1 MAARLAVIAERR
13 AGETRAAL
21 SPESAKKLI
30 AMGVEVTVESGAGAG
45 ASIPDG
51 DYSSA
56 GAYVVPSAE
65 AALAD
70 AQLVFGVRSP
80 EPVQAIRPGSVVVAM
95 LNPHAEG
102 ERLRQLGERGVDFV
116 FAPSVDEMYP
126 QGAVE
131 TRVTAGPAG
140 NTLEGRSR
148 PGHFDGVLTVV
159 AKLLNT
165 VQPEVVVFGQKDAQQ
180 VFLVQRMIRD
190 LSFPVTVEVV
200 ETVRA
205 EDGLALSSRN
215 QFLNPAERRA
225 ARVIPRA
232 LEAAASAAERGID
245 AVVAA
250 AQGALM
256 GEEHVQVDY
265 LRLVDPASFGP
276 LDDGYRGPAMVLIAA
291 RVGTTRL
298 IDNAPILL
306 GRR

>member
-1 MAARLAVIAERR
+1 VPLPVVLGTVASLRETLRGKDVALVPTMGALHDGHLALVDRARELR
-13 AGETRAAL
+13 
-21 SPESAKKLI
+21 S
-30 AMGVEVTVESGAGAG
+30 TVV
-45 ASIPDG
+45 ASIFVNPLQFG
-51 DYSSA
+51 Q
-56 GAYVVPSAE
+56 AE
-65 AALAD
+65 DLEKYPRTLD
-70 AQLVFGVRSP
+70 DDLQ
-80 EPVQAIRPGSVVVAM
+80 
-95 LNPHAEG
+95 
-102 ERLRQLGERGVDFV
+102 QLGEHGVDFV

-126 QGAVE
+126 DGAVQ
-131 TRVTAGPAG
+131 TRVTAGQAG

-165 VQPEVVVFGQKDAQQ
+165 VRPDVVVFGEKDAQQ

-190 LSFPVTVEVV
+190 LNFPVAVEVV

-256 GEEHVQVDY
+256 GEDLVELDY
-265 LRLVDPASFGP
+265 LRLVNPTTFGP
-276 LDDGYRGPAMVLIAA
+276 LDDGYKGPAVVLIAA
-291 RVGTTRL
+291 RVGSTRL

>member
-1 MAARLAVIAERR
+1 VPLPVVLGTVASLRETLRGKGVALVPTMGALHDGHLALVDRARELRD
-13 AGETRAAL
+13 
-21 SPESAKKLI
+21 
-30 AMGVEVTVESGAGAG
+30 TVV
-45 ASIPDG
+45 ASIFVNP
-51 DYSSA
+51 
-56 GAYVVPSAE
+56 
-65 AALAD
+65 L
-70 AQLVFGVRSP
+70 QFGQTEDLEKYPRTLD
-80 EPVQAIRPGSVVVAM
+80 EDLQ
-95 LNPHAEG
+95 
-102 ERLRQLGERGVDFV
+102 QLGDRGVDYV
-116 FAPSVDEMYP
+116 FAPSVEEMYP
-126 QGAVE
+126 NGPIQ

-140 NTLEGRSR
+140 NTLEGKSR

-165 VQPEVVVFGQKDAQQ
+165 VRPEVVVFGQKDAQQ

-190 LSFPVTVEVV
+190 LDFPVSVEVV

-215 QFLNPAERRA
+215 RFLSPAERRA
-225 ARVIPRA
+225 ARGIPRA

-256 GEEHVQVDY
+256 GEELVELDY
-265 LRLVDPASFGP
+265 LRLVNPATFGP
-276 LDDGYRGPAMVLIAA
+276 LDDGYRGPAVVLIAA

>member
-1 MAARLAVIAERR
+1 VPLPVVLGTVASLRETLRDKEVALVPTMGALHEGHLALVDRAR
-13 AGETRAAL
+13 
-21 SPESAKKLI
+21 
-30 AMGVEVTVESGAGAG
+30 EVRSTVV
-45 ASIPDG
+45 ASIFVNP
-51 DYSSA
+51 
-56 GAYVVPSAE
+56 
-65 AALAD
+65 L
-70 AQLVFGVRSP
+70 QFGQTEDLQKYPRTLDDDL
-80 EPVQAIRPGSVVVAM
+80 Q
-95 LNPHAEG
+95 
-102 ERLRQLGERGVDFV
+102 QLGERGVDFV

-126 QGAVE
+126 DGAVQ

-165 VQPEVVVFGQKDAQQ
+165 VRPEVVVFGEKDAQQ

-190 LSFPVTVEVV
+190 LNFPVAVEVV

-256 GEEHVQVDY
+256 GEDLVELDY
-265 LRLVDPASFGP
+265 LRLVNPATFGP
-276 LDDGYRGPAMVLIAA
+276 LDDGHRGSAVVLLAA
-291 RVGTTRL
+291 RVGSTRL

>member
-1 MAARLAVIAERR
+1 VTLPVVLGTVASLRETLAGKDVALVPTMGALHDGHLALVDRAREVRDTVIASIFVNPLQFGH
-13 AGETRAAL
+13 GEDLEKYPRTL
-21 SPESAKKLI
+21 
-30 AMGVEVTVESGAGAG
+30 
-45 ASIPDG
+45 D
-51 DYSSA
+51 D
-56 GAYVVPSAE
+56 
-65 AALAD
+65 D
-70 AQLVFGVRSP
+70 
-80 EPVQAIRPGSVVVAM
+80 
-95 LNPHAEG
+95 
-102 ERLRQLGERGVDFV
+102 LRQLGERGVDYV
-116 FAPSVDEMYP
+116 FAPSTEEMYP
-126 QGAVE
+126 AGPAE
-131 TRVTAGPAG
+131 TRVTAGRIG
-140 NTLEGRSR
+140 NTLEGKSR

-165 VQPEVVVFGQKDAQQ
+165 VQPGVVVFGQKDAQQ

-190 LSFPVTVEVV
+190 LNFPVTVEVV

-232 LEAAASAAERGID
+232 LEAAESAAERGID

-250 AQGALM
+250 AQGALA
-256 GEEHVQVDY
+256 GEDHVEVDY
-265 LRLVDPASFGP
+265 LRLVDPRTFGP

-298 IDNAPILL
+298 IDNGRILL